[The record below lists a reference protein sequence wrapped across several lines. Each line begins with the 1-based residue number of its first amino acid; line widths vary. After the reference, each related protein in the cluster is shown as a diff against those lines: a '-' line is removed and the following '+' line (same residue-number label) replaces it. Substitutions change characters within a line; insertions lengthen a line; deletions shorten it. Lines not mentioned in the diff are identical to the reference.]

1 MTKHRRHSRKRTR
14 RSTHRRRRTYKHLR
28 GGGGTCFGNG
38 VGSNHVD
45 PNYSIYNTRALQ
57 LFPYRAAN
65 GPTNPSV

>member
-14 RSTHRRRRTYKHLR
+14 RSSRRRRHTYKHI
-28 GGGGTCFGNG
+28 GGACFGNG

-57 LFPYRAAN
+57 LFPYRA
-65 GPTNPSV
+65 T